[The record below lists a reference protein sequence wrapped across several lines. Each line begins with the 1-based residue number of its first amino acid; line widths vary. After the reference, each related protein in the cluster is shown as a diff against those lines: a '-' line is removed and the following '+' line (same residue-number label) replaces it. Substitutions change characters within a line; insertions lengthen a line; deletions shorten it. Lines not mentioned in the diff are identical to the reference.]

1 MVLRMVKK
9 AMNIPNLKLE
19 NQAFMTIRMV
29 ASKKTFDNSTPGIS
43 CHAKPA
49 TATEDKISKIYE

>member
-1 MVLRMVKK
+1 
-9 AMNIPNLKLE
+9 MNIPNLKLE
-19 NQAFMTIRMV
+19 NQAFMTIRIA